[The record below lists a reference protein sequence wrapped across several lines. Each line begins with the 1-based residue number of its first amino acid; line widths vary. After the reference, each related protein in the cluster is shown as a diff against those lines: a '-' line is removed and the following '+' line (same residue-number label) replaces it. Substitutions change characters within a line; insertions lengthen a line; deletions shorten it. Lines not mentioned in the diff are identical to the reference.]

1 MAENC
6 TGSGSGAAPLF
17 VLSTGESGSKKRE
30 GMREDMG
37 EGGHPPPIRE
47 REGGKVNTECLP
59 TNTSP

>member
-6 TGSGSGAAPLF
+6 TGSGSGAAPFF

-37 EGGHPPPIRE
+37 EGGHPPPFE
-47 REGGKVNTECLP
+47 NGKGAR
-59 TNTSP
+59 